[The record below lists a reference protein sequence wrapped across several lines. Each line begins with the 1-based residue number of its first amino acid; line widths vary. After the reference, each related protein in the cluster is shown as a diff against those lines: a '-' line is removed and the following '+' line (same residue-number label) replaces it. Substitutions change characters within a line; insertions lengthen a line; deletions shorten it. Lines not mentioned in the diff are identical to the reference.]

1 MAGRVGVVVA
11 CVVAVNLLGGLPVWA
26 AAPPPQTPWQTNAS
40 GTLYTNQPWHYAM
53 GYHFTPLVG
62 GQVTFLG
69 GYFNGSKTVKLFNKA
84 TGALLASATV
94 TSSNAWSYVPITPVA
109 VTAGTTYTVAVYLA
123 GSGGSYRTGLPQ
135 PFPQTFGAI
144 RIEGSTYV
152 STASAPTARPTNV
165 MTTVMYGQAD
175 IGFVAGTAPPTDTT
189 PPTGTVTIN
198 NGAANTNT
206 PNATLTLSATDGSG
220 TVSQMQFSNDG
231 SAYSTPEPYVTTKTW
246 TLSSGDGTKTVHA
259 KFKDAAGN
267 WSTAVTDTIVLDA
280 TAPTGASARQTTI
293 PLTPSKRW
301 TP

>member
-1 MAGRVGVVVA
+1 
-11 CVVAVNLLGGLPVWA
+11 
-26 AAPPPQTPWQTNAS
+26 
-40 GTLYTNQPWHYAM
+40 
-53 GYHFTPLVG
+53 
-62 GQVTFLG
+62 
-69 GYFNGSKTVKLFNKA
+69 
-84 TGALLASATV
+84 
-94 TSSNAWSYVPITPVA
+94 
-109 VTAGTTYTVAVYLA
+109 
-123 GSGGSYRTGLPQ
+123 
-135 PFPQTFGAI
+135 
-144 RIEGSTYV
+144 
-152 STASAPTARPTNV
+152 

-267 WSTAVTDTIVLDA
+267 WATAVTDTIVLDT
-280 TAPTGASARQTTI
+280 TAPTGAVSVNTGAAATNTLTVTLTLSATDNAGTVSQMQFSSDNVTYTAPETYATTKAWT
-293 PLTPSKRW
+293 LTAGDGTKTVYAKFKDPAGNWSTAVSDTIVLDTTPPSLSI
-301 TP
+301 TSPIDGALLGAQ